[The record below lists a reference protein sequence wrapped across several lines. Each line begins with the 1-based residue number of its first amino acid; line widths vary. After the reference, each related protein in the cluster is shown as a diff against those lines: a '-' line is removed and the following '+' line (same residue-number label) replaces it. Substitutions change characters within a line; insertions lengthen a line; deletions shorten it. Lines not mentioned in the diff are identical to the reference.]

1 MKKLVLMFSVVL
13 FTILAAHQ
21 VQAQGLGVRGGV
33 NFQNVTGKNVLG
45 GDLKNDP
52 IAAYHFGLIGE
63 AAIAPAFLFQT
74 GLLYSVKG
82 AKSDNVLGTFTQRV
96 SYLDIPL
103 HLVFKPAVGNGHII
117 LGFGPYLGVGL
128 NGKVK
133 AEIGGEESDIDID
146 FEKKIDGT
154 DEDTYYIRRFD
165 AGGDLF
171 FGYEFSGGLSLQLNT
186 QLGMLKINPEDEQ
199 VVEDDSRW
207 NNVGFG
213 LSAMYRFGPKS

>member
-1 MKKLVLMFSVVL
+1 MKKAILMFSAL
-13 FTILAAHQ
+13 LTILAIQQAK
-21 VQAQGLGVRGGV
+21 AQGLGIRGGV
-33 NFQNVTGKNVLG
+33 NFQNVTGKNALG
-45 GDLKNDP
+45 GDLENDP

-63 AAIAPAFLFQT
+63 ATIAPAFLFQT

-82 AKSDNVLGTFTQRV
+82 TKSDNILGTFTQRV

-103 HLVFKPAVGNGHII
+103 HIVFKPAVGNGRVI

-133 AEIGGEESDIDID
+133 AEIGGKESDIDID

-154 DEDTYYIRRFD
+154 DEDRYYIRRFD

-199 VVEDDSRW
+199 VVEDDTKW
-207 NNVGFG
+207 NNIGFG
-213 LSAMYRFGPKS
+213 LSAMYRFGPR